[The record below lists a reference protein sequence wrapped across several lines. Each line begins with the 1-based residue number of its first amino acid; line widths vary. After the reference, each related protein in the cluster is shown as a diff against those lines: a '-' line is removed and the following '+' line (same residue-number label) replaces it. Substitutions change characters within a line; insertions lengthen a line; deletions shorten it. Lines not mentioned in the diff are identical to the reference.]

1 MSQDFNENVI
11 EFIEH
16 EKTAYVTFSEEKFI
30 NRIKKV
36 AERNPE
42 CKILEKT
49 KSHIYASIPVEW
61 IQIRP
66 KARFSDEQRKAMIGN
81 LRKPPVSGAQNEAK
95 TDSSVKEV

>member
-1 MSQDFNENVI
+1 MSQDFCENVI

-49 KSHIYASIPVEW
+49 RSHIYASIPVEW

-66 KARFSDEQRKAMIGN
+66 KARFSDDQRKMFAEN
-81 LRKPPVSGAQNEAK
+81 LRKSPGYRAQNEAK
-95 TDSSVKEV
+95 TDSNTKEV